1 MEAEAAPSLAKLWE
15 VVHELVKERAH
26 PTANHRRLIRL
37 PEVLRNVG
45 VSRSEWYRLISLGR
59 APPAIPLGEKS
70 RAWVE
75 SEVQAWVAERIAAR
89 DGAAV

>member
-1 MEAEAAPSLAKLWE
+1 MEAGTVPSIEQLWAAVHKLVE
-15 VVHELVKERAH
+15 ERASRIE
-26 PTANHRRLIRL
+26 ANRLIRL

-75 SEVQAWVAERIAAR
+75 SEVQSWIAERIAAR
-89 DGAAV
+89 VKEST